1 MKRKTITFICALILG
16 LMVLPALNA
25 IYNPEVIST
34 KNLRA
39 RITSLYNMD
48 IVETG
53 VGYICYQFGLSISPN
68 QVYVGKDKWLFLGEN
83 YSSPITTKLSGVNN
97 SNKAAIEKIASNVAS
112 WNSFFR
118 SHGVK
123 DFKII
128 VGPDKESVYPELTPD
143 WLRQSENRIIRQL
156 IKSNPDIYVDAFSYI
171 SEAKKLSEMPL
182 YFQTDT
188 HWNLYGGAIAFN
200 ALAARLRLDVP
211 GIKLEEQYNTSDF
224 FLKKKQG
231 GDLSRFLKISHLI
244 SDDETEVR
252 RKSIASLEVTSV
264 DYKTGRV
271 ISSGGFE
278 PIEAPRSL
286 TVYGTARSL
295 NNYKVLW
302 LRDSFGTAMSPY
314 MVRTFGNVLQVHY
327 GRITPPEIKRLVMN
341 YKPDFV
347 FITGVERDSLGKF
360 FYTPM

>member
-16 LMVLPALNA
+16 LVVLPALNA

-39 RITSLYNMD
+39 RVTSLYNMD

-53 VGYICYQFGLSISPN
+53 VGYICYQFGLSISPD
-68 QVYVGKDKWLFLGEN
+68 QVYVGKDGWLFLGEN

-112 WNSFFR
+112 WDSFFR
-118 SHGVK
+118 AHGVK

-128 VGPDKESVYPELTPD
+128 VGPDKETVYHELAPT
-143 WLRQSENRIIRQL
+143 WLKQSEGQILREL
-156 IKSNPDIYVDAFSYI
+156 IKSNPDIYVDAFSPI
-171 SEAKKLSEMPL
+171 GKAKNLSEMPL
-182 YFQTDT
+182 YFKTDT

-200 ALAARLRLDVP
+200 ALTERLRLDVP
-211 GIKLEEQYNTSDF
+211 GIRLEPPYGTEDF
-224 FLKKKQG
+224 FIKKKDG
-231 GDLSRFLKISHLI
+231 GDLSRFLKISHII
-244 SDDETEVR
+244 SDEEVDIKR
-252 RKSIASLEVTSV
+252 RSMADLQVTSV
-264 DYKTGRV
+264 DYRTGKV
-271 ISSGGFE
+271 ISSGRLV
-278 PIEAPRSL
+278 PIEAPRTL
-286 TVYGTARSL
+286 TVYGTAKSL

-302 LRDSFGTAMSPY
+302 LRDSFGTAVSPY
-314 MVRTFGNVLQVHY
+314 MVRTFGNILQVHY

>member
-1 MKRKTITFICALILG
+1 MKRKTITFICALIIG
-16 LMVLPALNA
+16 LVVLPFLNI
-25 IYNPEVIST
+25 IYNPDVIST

-53 VGYICYQFGLSISPN
+53 VGYICYQFGLSISPD
-68 QVYVGKDKWLFLGEN
+68 QVYVGKDGWLFLGEN
-83 YSSPITTKLSGVNN
+83 YSSPITTKLLGVNE
-97 SNKAAIEKIASNVAS
+97 SNKATIKKIASNVAS

-128 VGPDKESVYPELTPD
+128 VGPDKETIYPELAPN
-143 WLRQSENRIIRQL
+143 WLKQSEGQILREL
-156 IKSNPDIYVDAFSYI
+156 IKSDPDIYIDAFSQI
-171 SEAKKLSEMPL
+171 GKAKHLSEIPL
-182 YFQTDT
+182 YFKTDT

-200 ALAARLRLDVP
+200 ALADRLRLDVP
-211 GIKLEEQYNTSDF
+211 GIKLEDRYHTSDF
-224 FLKKKQG
+224 FLKKKEG

-244 SDDETEVR
+244 SDDEVEVR
-252 RKSIASLEVTSV
+252 RQSLTSLKVTSV
-264 DYKTGRV
+264 DYKTGR
-271 ISSGGFE
+271 IITSGGFE

-286 TVYGTARSL
+286 TVYGTARAL

-314 MVRTFGNVLQVHY
+314 MVRTFGNILQVHY